1 MKKSDIKKMPVYYD
15 RYINL
20 LNDIDLTEALKQY
33 GPNLLTEIR
42 QSLIRTGDKV
52 YSPGK
57 WTVKEIIQHLIDSER
72 VFTYRSLR
80 FARNDKTELPGY
92 DENAFAAESNAGK
105 RDLDDM
111 LTEFELVRKTTLC
124 LFESFDENML
134 NRDGVCSNKKISVLA
149 LGFVMA
155 GHVLHHVNVIRE
167 KYISL

>member
-72 VFTYRSLR
+72 VFSYRALR

-92 DENAFAAESNAGK
+92 DENVFVMESKAGE
-105 RDLDDM
+105 RDIYDM
-111 LTEFELVRKTTLC
+111 LYEYDLLRKSTVC
-124 LFESFDENML
+124 LFDSLDETML
-134 NRDGVCSNKKISVLA
+134 CRTGVCFDKEISVLA
-149 LGFVMA
+149 LGFTMA
-155 GHVLHHVNVIRE
+155 GHTLHHTNVIRE
-167 KYISL
+167 KYFSL